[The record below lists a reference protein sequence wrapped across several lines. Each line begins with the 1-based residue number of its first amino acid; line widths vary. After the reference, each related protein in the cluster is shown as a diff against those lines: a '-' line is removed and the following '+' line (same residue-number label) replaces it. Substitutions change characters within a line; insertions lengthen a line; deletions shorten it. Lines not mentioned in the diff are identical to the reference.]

1 MEQQK
6 PLFSVIPGLIEEKRF
21 LNVLLNGASARMKF
35 RDLFVPS
42 QTGFDSIKL
51 ATYVA
56 SPSYLNKLTSPPGI
70 VKTPGAVLVLYK
82 ERFLSFIGEKE
93 GFAKRLARIFRS

>member
-1 MEQQK
+1 MVEQQK

-56 SPSYLNKLTSPPGI
+56 SPS
-70 VKTPGAVLVLYK
+70 
-82 ERFLSFIGEKE
+82 FSFIGEKE